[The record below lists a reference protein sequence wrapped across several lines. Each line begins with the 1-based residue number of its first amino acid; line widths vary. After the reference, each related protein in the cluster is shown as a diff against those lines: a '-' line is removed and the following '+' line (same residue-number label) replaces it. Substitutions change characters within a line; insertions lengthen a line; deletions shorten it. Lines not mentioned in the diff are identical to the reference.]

1 MSVAPASN
9 DAQNR
14 AQRAQSGAPNRHLRI
29 PGTRNLRDVGG
40 YPAGQGRRTR
50 WRTLYRTDAL
60 DRLPPTSQAT
70 LIDLG
75 VRHVVDLRWPHE
87 LAGAP
92 SVFARSSRVRYT
104 NVALWDDPAPE
115 GDPPTI
121 YRGAFDTRAD
131 VLATIARTLLDAD
144 RLPAVIGCAAGV
156 DRTGVSIALLLSAVG
171 VPIEVCAADY
181 GLSVETYAASEDAVE
196 GMDEWR
202 SGPVNLNC
210 LPDYMLQALEHLQRR
225 HGGARARLSPAGAS
239 QHQLDRL
246 TDLMTERVAA

>member
-9 DAQNR
+9 DAQDT
-14 AQRAQSGAPNRHLRI
+14 AQTGAPNRHLRI

-40 YPAGQGRRTR
+40 YPAGHGRRTR

-60 DRLPPTSQAT
+60 DRLPATSQAT

-75 VRHVVDLRWPHE
+75 LRHVVDLRWPHE
-87 LAGAP
+87 VAGAP

-104 NVALWDDPAPE
+104 NIALWDDPAPE
-115 GDPPTI
+115 GDPASI
-121 YRGAFDTRAD
+121 YSGAFDTRAD
-131 VLATIARTLLDAD
+131 VLASIARTLLEAD
-144 RLPAVIGCAAGV
+144 GLPAVIGCAAGV

-171 VPIEVCAADY
+171 VPIEVCATDY

-202 SGPVNLNC
+202 SGPVSLNC
-210 LPDYMLQALEHLQRR
+210 LPEYMLQALEHLQRR
-225 HGGARARLSPAGAS
+225 HGGARALLAREGLSEA
-239 QHQLDRL
+239 QLDRL
-246 TDLMTERVAA
+246 TDLLTEGVAA

>member
-9 DAQNR
+9 DAEH
-14 AQRAQSGAPNRHLRI
+14 GAPNRHLRI

-60 DRLPPTSQAT
+60 DRLPAKSQAA

-75 VRHVVDLRWPHE
+75 LRHVVDLRWPHE

-92 SVFARSSRVRYT
+92 SVFARSSGVRYT
-104 NVALWDDPAPE
+104 NIALWDDPPPE

-121 YRGAFDTRAD
+121 YSGAFDTRGH
-131 VLATIARTLLDAD
+131 VLATIVRTLLDSD
-144 RLPAVIGCAAGV
+144 GLPAVIGCAAGV

-171 VPIEVCAADY
+171 VPIDVCAADY
-181 GLSVETYAASEDAVE
+181 GMSVQTYAASEDAVE

-210 LPDYMLQALEHLQRR
+210 LPEYMLQALEHLERR
-225 HGGARARLSPAGAS
+225 HGGARAPLAREGLRDAE
-239 QHQLDRL
+239 LDRL
-246 TDLMTERVAA
+246 TDLLTERVAA